1 MSIEQWWSRL
11 RPESRAWLV
20 ANNGDVV
27 PPDVVEEIT
36 SLGASITSDEW
47 WVGENGPSGL
57 YLSDAAVDWLEEVAN
72 DELPDQP

>member
-20 ANNGDVV
+20 A
-27 PPDVVEEIT
+27 EIT

-57 YLSDAAVDWLEEVAN
+57 YLSDAAVDWVEEVAN